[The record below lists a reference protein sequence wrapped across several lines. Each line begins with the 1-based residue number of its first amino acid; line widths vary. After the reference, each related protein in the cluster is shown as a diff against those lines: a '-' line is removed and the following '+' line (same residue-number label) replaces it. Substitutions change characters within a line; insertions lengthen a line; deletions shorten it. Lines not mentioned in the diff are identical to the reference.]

1 MTIFDEHNEAQIGI
15 ALKPWPS
22 WPQPGEDEQE
32 LILRALREPWGG
44 VDAPLV
50 MEAEQAFAEFVQ
62 AANGISVTNGT
73 ISLEI
78 ALQAVGVSSG
88 DEVIVPP
95 YTFLATASA
104 VLKVNALPIFVDI
117 DPDSWCL
124 DPEAVLAAITPR
136 TKAVIAVHL
145 AGHPADLD
153 RLQEICRTHGLALI
167 EDAAHAHGAVWRGRP
182 VGTFGDFGSWSFQG
196 SKNISTGEGG
206 LLTTNRDDLAT
217 TARSLRNCGRR
228 EGGPWYE
235 HDELGGNYRITSFQA
250 ALLLAGLKR
259 LPKQIIRRE
268 ESAARLDRELATL
281 PGLRPLARDPR
292 VDVHAHHLY
301 IIRYDMEVTGISR
314 DDFLAG
320 LNALGVP
327 ASAGYPVPLYAQR
340 LFREARFD
348 RAATRWEQSTG
359 DVRYDQIR
367 LPVCERACAQAIW
380 LHHEILLA
388 NPQEIDRIIEAAAH
402 VLGTS

>member
-1 MTIFDEHNEAQIGI
+1 MTTFDENQEAGIGV
-15 ALKPWPS
+15 ALKPWPI
-22 WPQPGEDEQE
+22 WPQPGEDERQ
-32 LILRALREPWGG
+32 LILRALDERWDG

-50 MEAEQAFAEFVQ
+50 VEAEQAFAEYVQ
-62 AANGISVTNGT
+62 AGNGISVSNGT

-104 VLKVNALPIFVDI
+104 VVKVNALPVFVDI
-117 DPDSWCL
+117 DPDNWCV

-136 TKAVIAVHL
+136 TRAVIAVHL
-145 AGHPADLD
+145 GGHPADLD
-153 RLQEICRTHGLALI
+153 RLQQICRTHGLALI

-182 VGTFGDFGSWSFQG
+182 VGTVGDFGSWSFQG

-206 LLTTNRDDLAT
+206 LLTTNRDDLAAK
-217 TARSLRNCGRR
+217 ARSLRNCGRR
-228 EGGPWYE
+228 QDGPWYE
-235 HDELGGNYRITSFQA
+235 HEELGGNHRITSFQA

-268 ESAARLDRELATL
+268 ESAAHLDRELATL

-301 IIRYDMEVTGISR
+301 IIRYDMEATGISR
-314 DDFLAG
+314 DDLVAG
-320 LNALGVP
+320 LNTLGVP
-327 ASAGYPVPLYAQR
+327 ASAGYPIPLYAQR
-340 LFREARFD
+340 VFREARFD
-348 RAATRWEQSTG
+348 RAATGWEQSVG
-359 DVRYDQIR
+359 DVRYDQVR

-388 NPQEIDRIIEAAAH
+388 NPPEINRIVEAAAH
-402 VLGTS
+402 VLGAS